1 MITLGIESSTELCSV
16 ALNHQGAVLQRHSDQ
31 PRQHA
36 EQLLP
41 MIDALLQQAAI
52 NRQQIEQI
60 AVGRGP
66 GSFTGIRVACSAA
79 QGIGYALK
87 LPVIP
92 ISSLA
97 ALAQAALIQ
106 TALTQTDNQPTSCN
120 GIIAV
125 QDARLGEIY
134 AALFQVNENRTLVQI
149 GEEQL
154 LPPEQLTERF
164 DLQSV
169 DLPGGH
175 WLGVGSGWEAYQ
187 AAMHPVAEQLNSPP
201 LSQCRADAAALITL
215 ALNRDFPTQAVSPEL
230 ALPIYL
236 RDQVTH
242 R

>member
-16 ALNHQGAVLQRHSDQ
+16 ALNYGSDILQRHSDQ

-41 MIDALLQQAAI
+41 MIDALLGETGI
-52 NRQQIEQI
+52 NRQQIEQV

-79 QGIGYALK
+79 QGIGYALDI
-87 LPVIP
+87 PVVP
-92 ISSLA
+92 ISSIA
-97 ALAQAALIQ
+97 ALAQAALSQ
-106 TALTQTDNQPTSCN
+106 NETKPGQ

-125 QDARLGEIY
+125 QDARLSEIY
-134 AALFQVNENRTLVQI
+134 AAVYQLNDQGSLTQV

-154 LPPEQLTERF
+154 LPPEDLVERF
-164 DLQSV
+164 GLSLADLNDQ
-169 DLPGGH
+169 PWIGA
-175 WLGVGSGWEAYQ
+175 GSGWDAYEAALTKV
-187 AAMHPVAEQLNSPP
+187 AAELNQPP
-201 LSQCRADAAALITL
+201 LIQCRADARSLITL
-215 ALNRDFPTQAVSPEL
+215 ALDETFPTQAVSPEQ

>member
-1 MITLGIESSTELCSV
+1 MITLGIESSTELCSI
-16 ALNHQGAVLQRHSDQ
+16 ALNYGSDILQRHSDQ

-41 MIDALLQQAAI
+41 MIDALLGEAGI

-79 QGIGYALK
+79 QGIGYSLDI
-87 LPVIP
+87 PVVP

-97 ALAQAALIQ
+97 ALAQAALFQ
-106 TALTQTDNQPTSCN
+106 NETKPGQ

-125 QDARLGEIY
+125 QDARLSEIY
-134 AALFQVNENRTLVQI
+134 AAVYQLDDQGSLIQV

-154 LPPEQLTERF
+154 LPPEHLAERF
-164 DLQSV
+164 ELSLADLNSQQWI
-169 DLPGGH
+169 GA
-175 WLGVGSGWEAYQ
+175 GSGWDAYET
-187 AAMHPVAEQLNSPP
+187 ALTPIVAELNQPP
-201 LSQCRADAAALITL
+201 LIQCRADARSLITL
-215 ALNRDFPTQAVSPEL
+215 ALDDTFPTQAVSPEL